1 MLTLKIV
8 TLVVVVVEL
17 EVVAHQPQTVD
28 NHIEDHLEMIN
39 L

>member
-1 MLTLKIV
+1 MWTLKIA
-8 TLVVVVVEL
+8 TLAVVAAEL
-17 EVVAHQPQTVD
+17 EAVAHQPQTVD